1 MYSVNVLVSLTSAS
15 ETIRKGAAC
24 RSPNCMRKTRNML
37 CAIAVILWKTA
48 SSRKISQK
56 PGNRPSTILNF
67 RNLEFVSRYQAL
79 TGPSGIAVQK
89 LKNPT
94 RPVQKLTILKLMFIF
109 RYPKLLYRISEIFIS
124 DIQNNYSGYQKL
136 CQKGVLFEISKKVI
150 LDIKNNN
157 FGYPKINSYFAY
169 QKLLFWISEIVISDI
184 WNSL

>member
-79 TGPSGIAVQK
+79 TGPSGIPVQK

-109 RYPKLLYRISEIFIS
+109 RYPKLLYRISKIIIP
-124 DIQNNYSGYQKL
+124 DIRNYA
-136 CQKGVLFEISKKVI
+136 KKAFY
-150 LDIKNNN
+150 LR
-157 FGYPKINSYFAY
+157 YPK
-169 QKLLFWISEIVISDI
+169 KLFWISKTTISDI
-184 WNSL
+184 RK